1 MISNISLID
10 LDILAAGI
18 LKFSVSFL
26 WQSSIVIL
34 IVAIITR
41 LLSKHS
47 PQIRHKLWL
56 FSALLIPVIPLFT
69 WIMEKIRFPRNELA
83 ILPSYET
90 LIYSE
95 DLIQGTQ
102 SVNQNVI
109 LDISNLF
116 ATSSSGQ
123 IYPMLTIVT
132 IIGLVTLALATILF
146 INLTRLQIFIRDSRP
161 VSDKMILELFS
172 EIQTKLKIS
181 KRVKILE
188 SVSAETALT
197 TGTLNPIV
205 ILPTDILKNISQS
218 ELYSI
223 VIHELAHIKRKD
235 SITLLYSSIIRALF
249 FYHPLIWIVTDQIAQ
264 LAEQSC
270 DEMVLEMKKDHIGYA
285 KTLANLAEIA
295 QSLNAPVSLAHG
307 LLYHRYK
314 FKTRIAAILN
324 WSKFP
329 MKKLSP
335 FTRIGVLSVVVLA
348 WIFAISIPIGNR
360 ATAAEKSRDI
370 WIKSVNSQDSV
381 MVNFILPVEKVNVT
395 SHFGKRIN
403 PYTEKM
409 AFHEGIDL
417 KGNNGDSVFSSA
429 DGIVSLTKTDKN
441 NGRHIMI
448 EHKNGF
454 STKYSHLSEIGVKE
468 GDKVKAGDLIG
479 KMGESGLA
487 TAPHLHFAI
496 YSETLDDN
504 GFAARAK
511 HDPRR
516 FINFE

>member
-1 MISNISLID
+1 MINNISLIE
-10 LDILAAGI
+10 LDIWAAGL
-18 LKFSVSFL
+18 LKFLISFL

-34 IVAIITR
+34 IVSIAT
-41 LLSKHS
+41 LLLRKHS

-56 FSALLIPVIPLFT
+56 FSALVIPAIPLFT

-90 LIYSE
+90 FIYSK
-95 DLIQGTQ
+95 DLTEQ
-102 SVNQNVI
+102 SQQINNNAVI
-109 LDISNLF
+109 DISNLF
-116 ATSSSGQ
+116 GTSSTGQ

-146 INLTRLQIFIRDSRP
+146 INLGRLKIFIRDSRP
-161 VSDKMILELFS
+161 VKDQMILEIFS

-188 SVSAETALT
+188 SYSAETALT

-235 SITLLYSSIIRALF
+235 SIALLYSSFIRALF
-249 FYHPLIWIVTDQIAQ
+249 FYHPLIWIITDQIAQ

-270 DEMVLEMKKDHIGYA
+270 DEMVLKMKKDHIGYA
-285 KTLANLAEIA
+285 KTLANFAEIA
-295 QSLNAPVSLAHG
+295 QNLNTPLSLAHG

-314 FKTRIAAILN
+314 FRTRIEAILH

-329 MKKLSP
+329 MKKVTPL
-335 FTRIGVLSVVVLA
+335 TRIGVLSIVISA

-360 ATAAEKSRDI
+360 ATAAEKARNTWSI
-370 WIKSVNSQDSV
+370 AAEKSDSLKV
-381 MVNFILPVEKVNVT
+381 SFILPVEIAVI
-395 SHFGKRIN
+395 SSEFGKRKN
-403 PYTEKM
+403 PYSGEM
-409 AFHEGIDL
+409 DFHEGIDL
-417 KGNNGDSVFSSA
+417 KGKNGDKVFASA
-429 DGIVSLTKTDKN
+429 DGIISQIQKDKN
-441 NGRHIMI
+441 NGRYIIIDH
-448 EHKNGF
+448 GSTF
-454 STKYSHLSEIGVKE
+454 TTKYSHLSEWKVKE

-479 KMGESGLA
+479 IMGESGLA
-487 TAPHLHFAI
+487 TGPHLHFAI

-504 GFAARAK
+504 GLAARAI
-511 HDPRR
+511 HDPKR
-516 FINFE
+516 FIDFE